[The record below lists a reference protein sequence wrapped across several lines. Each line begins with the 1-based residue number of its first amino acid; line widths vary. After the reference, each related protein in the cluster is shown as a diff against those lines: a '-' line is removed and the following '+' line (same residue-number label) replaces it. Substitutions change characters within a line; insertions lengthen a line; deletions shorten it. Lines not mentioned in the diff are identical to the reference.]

1 VSEFSI
7 LLSPPH
13 LGELEKEYVAQALA
27 SNWVAPAGPDLA
39 AFERDVAAVVAR
51 RHAVALSS
59 GTAALHL
66 ALHASGI
73 GPGDVVLVPTLTFA
87 ATVNAVLYTG
97 ATPVLVDCD
106 PRTWTIDPVLVHEL
120 LSDEEASRP
129 PAVVPVDLYG
139 QCADYALLSE
149 ACAAT
154 GALLVSD
161 AAEGLGA
168 TYAGRPSGSFGVA
181 AALSFNGNKLITT
194 GGGGMLVTDDERL
207 ARRVRHLST
216 QAREPVPHYEHLEVG
231 YNYRLSN
238 VLAAIGRGQLAVLD
252 ERVAAR
258 RAINARYRELLEAV
272 PGISFMPE
280 AAYGQPS
287 WWLSVLL
294 VDPEQFGADRDAIR
308 VHLAELG
315 IEARPAW
322 KPLHLQ
328 PAYQHL
334 RAVGGAHAER
344 VWETG
349 LCLPSGSALTADEQ
363 TAVVEGLLS
372 TPRRALVGAASTTAV
387 TA

>member
-1 VSEFSI
+1 VSDFSI

-13 LGELEKEYVAQALA
+13 LGDLEKEYVAQALA

-39 AFERDVAAVVAR
+39 LFEQGVAAAVAR

-66 ALHASGI
+66 ALHACGV
-73 GPGDVVLVPTLTFA
+73 GAGDVVLVPTLTFA

-120 LSDEEASRP
+120 LTDGDGPVPR
-129 PAVVPVDLYG
+129 AVVPVDLYG
-139 QCADYALLSE
+139 QCADYALVSE
-149 ACAAT
+149 ACDRT
-154 GALLVSD
+154 GTLLVSD

-168 TYAGRPSGSFGVA
+168 TCAGRPSGSFGVA
-181 AALSFNGNKLITT
+181 AALSFNGNKLLTT

-207 ARRVRHLST
+207 AQRVRHLST

-231 YNYRLSN
+231 FNYRLSN
-238 VLAAIGRGQLAVLD
+238 LLAAIGRGQLAVLD

-258 RAINARYRELLEAV
+258 RAINARYRALLADV

-280 AAYGQPS
+280 AAYGQAS
-287 WWLSVLL
+287 WWLTVLL
-294 VDPEQFGADRDAIR
+294 VDPDAFGADRDAVR
-308 VHLAELG
+308 RHLAELG

-328 PAYQHL
+328 PAYRGV

-349 LCLPSGSALTADEQ
+349 LCLPSGSALTVEEQ
-363 TAVVEGLLS
+363 ERVVDGLLS
-372 TPRRALVGAASTTAV
+372 TPRRALVGAATA
-387 TA
+387 TAGG

>member
-1 VSEFSI
+1 MSSFSI

-13 LGELEKEYVAQALA
+13 LGDLEKDYVAQALE

-39 AFERDVAAVVAR
+39 LFEQGVASVVGR

-73 GPGDVVLVPTLTFA
+73 GPGDEVLVPTLTFA

-97 ATPVLVDCD
+97 ARPVLVDCD
-106 PRTWTIDPVLVHEL
+106 PRTWTIDPVLVHAL
-120 LSDEEASRP
+120 LTEADGPRP
-129 PAVVPVDLYG
+129 RAVVPVDLYG
-139 QCADYALLSE
+139 QCADYALLTE
-149 ACAAT
+149 ACARS

-168 TYAGRPSGSFGVA
+168 TCAGRPSGSFGVA

-194 GGGGMLVTDDERL
+194 GGGGMLVTDEERL
-207 ARRVRHLST
+207 AQRVRHLST
-216 QAREPVPHYEHLEVG
+216 QAREAVPHYEHLEVG

-252 ERVAAR
+252 DRVAAR
-258 RAINARYRELLEAV
+258 QAVNARYRELLAEV

-280 AAYGQPS
+280 AAYGRAS
-287 WWLSVLL
+287 WWLTVVQ
-294 VDPEQFGADRDAIR
+294 VDPQEFGADRDAIR
-308 VHLAELG
+308 VHLAEQG

-328 PAYQHL
+328 PAYKEL
-334 RAVGGAHAER
+334 PVVGGARAEG

-349 LCLPSGSALTADEQ
+349 LCLPSGSALTPEQ
-363 TAVVEGLLS
+363 QEQVVAAVLS
-372 TPRRALVGAASTTAV
+372 TPRRALAGATAGSAQV
-387 TA
+387 